1 MEAGAYHTLIK
12 ELPEGERPRERLQ
25 QYGPGALSNAEL
37 LAIALRTGTQHDNAV
52 GLAQRLLSQ
61 FSGLGGL
68 ARASV
73 TELCQV
79 SGIGPAKAAQVQAA
93 LELGR
98 RLILAGG
105 DGRPQITSPQ
115 DAATLLSA
123 QMAHLPQ
130 EQLRVLILDTKHY
143 VVRDVLIY
151 TGNVNTSL
159 IRIGEVF
166 RDAVKENATA
176 IVVGHNHPSGDPTPS
191 PEDVRVTQEIVRA
204 GQLLD
209 IKVLDHIIVGG
220 PHFVSLKEKGLGF

>member
-1 MEAGAYHTLIK
+1 MELGGYHTLIK

-25 QYGPGALSNAEL
+25 QHGAGMLSNAEL
-37 LAIALRTGTQHDNAV
+37 IAIALRTGTHRDNAV
-52 GLAQRLLSQ
+52 GLAQHLLKR
-61 FSGLGGL
+61 FGGL
-68 ARASV
+68 AGIARASV
-73 TELCQV
+73 TELCDV
-79 SGIGPAKAAQVQAA
+79 PGIGPAKAAQVQAA

-105 DGRPQITSPQ
+105 DARPQITSPE
-115 DAATLLSA
+115 DAAVLLSA
-123 QMAHLPQ
+123 QMAHQPQ
-130 EQLRVLILDTKHY
+130 EQLRVLLLDTKHY
-143 VVRDVLIY
+143 VQRDVLLY

-209 IKVLDHIIVGG
+209 IKVLDHIIVGDQRY
-220 PHFVSLKEKGLGF
+220 VSLKEKGLGF